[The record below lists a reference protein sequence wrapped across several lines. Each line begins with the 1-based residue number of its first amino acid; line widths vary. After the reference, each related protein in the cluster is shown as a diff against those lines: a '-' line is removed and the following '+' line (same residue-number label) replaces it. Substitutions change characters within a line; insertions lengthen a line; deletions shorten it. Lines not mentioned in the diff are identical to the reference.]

1 MLSNHIRA
9 THTGLRSAYETMFSV
24 FSAVGAQLSFFYM
37 ASQAASVWSKGMRK
51 LRLSGS

>member
-24 FSAVGAQLSFFYM
+24 FSAVGAQFSLVLLYGIPGGLCM
-37 ASQAASVWSKGMRK
+37 E
-51 LRLSGS
+51 